1 VPLSRTRSHARAGDR
16 GGRDRGR
23 DRSHPLASFRTLR
36 RRWQA
41 VFGRK
46 PPVALSKDLL
56 GRMIA
61 HHLQEQTF
69 GGLDRDSLT
78 FLDSLARQGGPPR
91 RQFRRMSAN
100 FGGTGSGP
108 AGVDPRVAAVDPAQL
123 LEPLQERPGSVRP
136 AGQLNNLMGTSKNSC
151 FSRPVRI

>member
-1 VPLSRTRSHARAGDR
+1 MREPVTEEAAIAAEIARIRSLPSEA
-16 GGRDRGR
+16 
-23 DRSHPLASFRTLR
+23 LR

-123 LEPLQERPGSVRP
+123 LEPLQERPGGVRP
-136 AGQLNNLMGTSKNSC
+136 AGQLNNLMVCRRRGLE
-151 FSRPVRI
+151 R